1 MDQSGEQTRTEYYG
15 LIRGQ
20 IEHHDQLVNQRITW
34 PIITQAFFFGA
45 YAILLN
51 AQQEPKSPLFEAE
64 QLLLIWL
71 VPNAALLAGALTY
84 VSIISSLRTIEHLR
98 THYEDYSRAKSPED
112 VGSKLYPPIQ
122 GPPRLLKL
130 AKLTPIWMPVVF
142 MTAWLIVLAR
152 LYCCATICRSM
163 D

>member
-1 MDQSGEQTRTEYYG
+1 MDQSGEQTRAEYYG

-34 PIITQAFFFGA
+34 LIITQAFFFGA
-45 YAILLN
+45 YATLLN
-51 AQQEPKSPLFEAE
+51 AQKEAKNPLFEAE

-71 VPNAALLAGALTY
+71 VPIAALLAGALTY
-84 VSIISSLRTIEHLR
+84 VSIISSLRNIEHLR
-98 THYEDYSRAKSPED
+98 TLYEGYSRAKAPED
-112 VGSKLYPPIQ
+112 ASSKLYPPIQ

-130 AKLTPIWMPVVF
+130 AKLAPIWMPIVF

-152 LYCCATICRSM
+152 LMMA
-163 D
+163 